1 MKKLHHKIKHF
12 DDLELIMEKEYA
24 ELDELTESLTE
35 ERIDV
40 LQRAIRAGI
49 SKSRDHAPIKFHM
62 SNVVWRSRRSI

>member
-1 MKKLHHKIKHF
+1 
-12 DDLELIMEKEYA
+12 MEKEYA

-62 SNVVWRSRRSI
+62 SNVV